1 MTQVSEFKAQIQ
13 TLKREL
19 NRTRHGLA
27 QGELA
32 DVQALTRE
40 MQGLSARVAS
50 LPPDQARP
58 VLHDLVGLF
67 DELSRLGDEMSAQR
81 DRLKGELEKL
91 SVNHR
96 AAHAYGGGT
105 GR

>member
-1 MTQVSEFKAQIQ
+1 MTQIAEFKSQIQ
-13 TLKREL
+13 ALKREI

-32 DVQALTRE
+32 DVQVLTRE
-40 MQGLSARVAS
+40 LQGLSARVAS

-67 DELSRLGDEMSAQR
+67 DELSRLGEEMSARR
-81 DRLKGELEKL
+81 DRLKSELEKL

-96 AAHAYGGGT
+96 AAHAYGGST
-105 GR
+105 TR

>member
-1 MTQVSEFKAQIQ
+1 MTQIAEFKAQIQ

-40 MQGLSARVAS
+40 MQGLSARLAS
-50 LPPDQARP
+50 LAPDRARP

-67 DELSRLGDEMSAQR
+67 DELAR
-81 DRLKGELEKL
+81 
-91 SVNHR
+91 R
-96 AAHAYGGGT
+96 AT
-105 GR
+105 R

>member
-1 MTQVSEFKAQIQ
+1 MTQESEFKSQIQ
-13 TLKREL
+13 VLKREL

-32 DVQALTRE
+32 DVQVLTRE
-40 MQGLSARVAS
+40 IQGLSARVAS
-50 LPPDQARP
+50 LPPDQARR
-58 VLHDLVGLF
+58 VLHELVGLF
-67 DELSRLGDEMSAQR
+67 DELSRLGDEMKTQR

-96 AAHAYGGGT
+96 AAHAYGGNT
-105 GR
+105 TR